1 MDSLIAAFTDP
12 TALAALIALVLIQLI
27 PLPFALWTALPG
39 RAATNREDRMNKPYG
54 LLVAGFN
61 YSMVAEDEFH
71 DWYDSEHIPERQRVP
86 GAKHLETARTIIA
99 QIGTQFGFRY
109 RLVGTPSGAPLPIRI
124 VAKFPAPGVMGKN
137 NPKPV
142 LQDDYYEFAVI
153 GREDFLTWTFEKR
166 TDLVPGIWSFE
177 IWSGNRKLAD
187 EKFNIVLPPIS

>member
-1 MDSLIAAFTDP
+1 MRGGSNLLAVAFALFFAA
-12 TALAALIALVLIQLI
+12 
-27 PLPFALWTALPG
+27 PFAG
-39 RAATNREDRMNKPYG
+39 NAAAQTVQRVDVSKYG
-54 LLVAGFN
+54 TFFSEKGI
-61 YSMVAEDEFH
+61 DEQPTRQG
-71 DWYDSEHIPERQRVP
+71 IERQRVP